1 MVKKKMIEMMEKFLM
16 EEDGVTAIE
25 YSLIAALIAL
35 IIVGTVTTV
44 GTNLNLLYS
53 DVATKVSEVAS
64 PADA

>member
-1 MVKKKMIEMMEKFLM
+1 MVKKKMVEMMKKFLM

-25 YSLIAALIAL
+25 YSLIAALIAI
-35 IIVGTVTTV
+35 IIVGAVTAA

-64 PADA
+64 LADE

>member
-1 MVKKKMIEMMEKFLM
+1 MVEMMKKFLM

-25 YSLIAALIAL
+25 YSLIASLIAL
-35 IIVGTVTTV
+35 VIVGAVTTA

-64 PADA
+64 PADK

>member
-1 MVKKKMIEMMEKFLM
+1 MVKKKMIEMMKKFLM

-25 YSLIAALIAL
+25 YSLIAALIAI
-35 IIVGTVTTV
+35 IIVGAVTAA

-64 PADA
+64 LADE

>member
-1 MVKKKMIEMMEKFLM
+1 MVKKKMIEMMKKFLM

-25 YSLIAALIAL
+25 YSLIAALISI
-35 IIVGTVTTV
+35 IIVGAVTAA

-64 PADA
+64 LADE

>member
-1 MVKKKMIEMMEKFLM
+1 MIEMMKKFLM

-25 YSLIAALIAL
+25 YSLIAALIAI
-35 IIVGTVTTV
+35 IIVGAVTAA

-64 PADA
+64 LADE

>member
-1 MVKKKMIEMMEKFLM
+1 MVKKKMIEMMKKFSM

-35 IIVGTVTTV
+35 IIVGAVTAA

-64 PADA
+64 LADE